1 MNSSANRNRTRLR
14 LAGERRR
21 PRTAGTRPVD
31 TRTVDTKP
39 VSVKPASIKPAS
51 VKPVETKPAETR
63 PADTKPADTKPADT
77 KPLSAR
83 PFDARLAISHR
94 PPGARLPDLPTT
106 YTATAPAGERVAGS
120 ARGPGWMVAG
130 LALLLATGALVTS
143 LVIWRAAEDRQT
155 QASAQAAAAS
165 AGKAITEKMLGYDY
179 KTFDQHTTEVS
190 GLLTGSFRN
199 EFVRAA
205 STVVKPLAV
214 GNQAVVVA
222 QVSKVSVMSPRDQ
235 ADVKILVFVDQR
247 TTSAKLKRPQID
259 QNRVMLTMSQVDGRW
274 LVSRVEAF

>member
-1 MNSSANRNRTRLR
+1 LNSSANRNRTRLR

-21 PRTAGTRPVD
+21 PRAAGTRPVD
-31 TRTVDTKP
+31 VRTFD
-39 VSVKPASIKPAS
+39 
-51 VKPVETKPAETR
+51 
-63 PADTKPADTKPADT
+63 
-77 KPLSAR
+77 AR
-83 PFDARLAISHR
+83 PFDARLAVSHR

-106 YTATAPAGERVAGS
+106 YAATAPTGERVAEP
-120 ARGPGWMVAG
+120 AQGPGWLVAG

-143 LVIWRAAEDRQT
+143 LVLWRAAEDRHT
-155 QASAQAAAAS
+155 QASSQAAAAS
-165 AGKAITEKMLGYDY
+165 AGRTITEKMLGYDY

-190 GLLTGSFRN
+190 GLLIGSFRN

-274 LVSRVEAF
+274 LVSKVEAF